1 MTFCYILFIPFVV
14 SSRESIILIPLPVC
28 REDCARAVKPH
39 LVIIK
44 THTSKEL
51 ESCVF
56 LSLEWL
62 FLLVSWVRWVKGVGV
77 QNGGLVCCHY
87 HKWALQNGIHHLDFL
102 GFSDGFHFARCFANW
117 RPGKVN
123 GAHEIAWS
131 GPLILYGIVF
141 VIQIYGGCHSVHDI
155 SFSLIRNPIL
165 YQCLFRFLVVAL
177 ILQQIYVQ
185 DGYPLRPMLISMGI
199 SNLDLT
205 TASIFFKRN
214 KIKKNNHD
222 SKHDMEKISP
232 TSQLYSDSSPRIFF
246 FDPFVDM
253 SLRETRKF
261 LFRDWSTFPLHKDV
275 TMLKQC

>member
-1 MTFCYILFIPFVV
+1 MYQELLLSMNIQDALPETYL
-14 SSRESIILIPLPVC
+14 SSMGESYSDF
-28 REDCARAVKPH
+28 E
-39 LVIIK
+39 
-44 THTSKEL
+44 
-51 ESCVF
+51 
-56 LSLEWL
+56 LSLAFFACLRFRFLRVFVFVSFFFRVFFSLAFSWGL
-62 FLLVSWVRWVKGVGV
+62 FLLVSWVRWVKGFGV

-155 SFSLIRNPIL
+155 SFSLIRHPIL

-185 DGYPLRPMLISMGI
+185 DGY
-199 SNLDLT
+199 
-205 TASIFFKRN
+205 
-214 KIKKNNHD
+214 
-222 SKHDMEKISP
+222 
-232 TSQLYSDSSPRIFF
+232 
-246 FDPFVDM
+246 
-253 SLRETRKF
+253 
-261 LFRDWSTFPLHKDV
+261 
-275 TMLKQC
+275 